1 MQLGAN
7 LFSGLLNSAWTALVT
22 FAVVPF
28 YIDYLGIEAY
38 GLIGFFITLQGVF
51 LILDMGL
58 SPTVSREIARAGAAN
73 RLLNTANL
81 LHSVAVFYWGVA
93 LFIFALFLLFSP
105 LMATYWLDARQF
117 DAQQVSKAVL
127 LMGLVI
133 ACRFPHS
140 IYRGALIGAER
151 LVLMNG
157 INIVMITVSSI
168 GAVLVLANISSS
180 IIAFFLWQALCGA
193 ALTLLMHRA
202 AWKTIGAGSQG
213 GQKKIRPQFEKKA
226 LRKVWRFTAGMT
238 VVSLCGVVLLQLD
251 KILISAILPL
261 EDYGAYMI
269 AVLAGSIFSAF
280 FMPVFNVIYP
290 RMTALVEARDTATL
304 ICLYRKGT
312 RSLGLLLFPLAMVL
326 GLYAESFVALWTGNA
341 ELAAKVAPLI
351 LYLSVGFSIN
361 GVMHFPYALQLAS
374 GRTRIAIY
382 NSVTLMIV
390 MVPLTLFLVAKF
402 GLVGGAASWM
412 TVQIIYL
419 LLGCWL
425 THRTLLPGTGAKWL
439 LADVGIPLTI
449 ALIVGIFMKYLVS
462 FSAADPYVALALA
475 GIAGLLAVVLIVLV
489 SPVFFPDIKRLV
501 GLAGKN
507 ANNKS

>member
-1 MQLGAN
+1 MRYGAN
-7 LFSGLLNSAWTALVT
+7 LFSGLLNCVWTALVT

-28 YIDYLGIEAY
+28 YVDYLGIEAY

-58 SPTVSREIARAGAAN
+58 SPTVSREIARARAAQSLLNAAN
-73 RLLNTANL
+73 F

-93 LFIFALFLLFSP
+93 LFILALFLLFSP
-105 LMATYWLDARQF
+105 LIATYWLDARQL
-117 DAQQVSKAVL
+117 DAQAVSRAVL

-151 LVLMNG
+151 LVLVNG
-157 INIVMITVSSI
+157 INIVMVTVSSV
-168 GAVLVLANISSS
+168 GAVLVLAYISSS
-180 IIAFFLWQALCGA
+180 IIVFFLWQALCGA

-202 AWKTIGAGSQG
+202 AWKTINAGSQG
-213 GQKKIRPQFEKKA
+213 GQKTFRPQFDQQA
-226 LRKVWRFTAGMT
+226 LRNVWRFTAGMT
-238 VVSLCGVVLLQLD
+238 VVTICGVVLLQLD
-251 KILISAILPL
+251 KILISASLPL
-261 EDYGAYMI
+261 DDYGAYMI

-290 RMTALVEARDTATL
+290 SMTALVEVRDTATL

-312 RSLGLLLFPLAMVL
+312 RALGLVLFPLAMVL
-326 GLYAESFVALWTGNA
+326 GLYCEPFVVLWTGDA
-341 ELAAKVAPLI
+341 GLAAKVAPLI
-351 LYLSVGFSIN
+351 LCLSVGFSIN
-361 GVMHFPYALQLAS
+361 GVMHFPYALQLAN
-374 GRTRIAIY
+374 GRTRIALA

-390 MVPLTLFLVAKF
+390 MVPLTLFLVARF

-412 TVQIIYL
+412 IVQIVYL

-425 THRTLLPGTGAKWL
+425 THRTLLPGTGVKWL

-449 ALIVGIFMKYLVS
+449 ALTVGIFMKYLVG
-462 FSAADPYVALALA
+462 FSATDPYAAPALA
-475 GIAGLLAVVLIVLV
+475 GIAGLLAVILIVLA
-489 SPVFFPDIKRLV
+489 SPVFFPDVKKACRFV
-501 GLAGKN
+501 WQ
-507 ANNKS
+507 KS

>member
-1 MQLGAN
+1 MRYGAN
-7 LFSGLLNSAWTALVT
+7 LFSGLLNSVWTALVM

-28 YIDYLGIEAY
+28 YINYLGIEAY

-58 SPTVSREIARAGAAN
+58 SPTVSREIARAGAAKSL
-73 RLLNTANL
+73 RKSANF
-81 LHSVAVFYWGVA
+81 LHSVAIFYWGVA
-93 LFIFALFLLFSP
+93 LFILLLFLLFSP
-105 LMATYWLDARQF
+105 LIANYWLDARQF
-117 DAQQVSKAVL
+117 DAQEVSKAVL

-151 LVLMNG
+151 LVLVNG
-157 INIVMITVSSI
+157 INIVMVTISSF
-168 GAVLVLANISSS
+168 GAVLVLVYLSSS
-180 IIAFFLWQALCGA
+180 IIAFFLWQALCGV
-193 ALTLLMHRA
+193 ALTFLMHRA
-202 AWKTIGAGSQG
+202 AWKTIHADSQG
-213 GQKKIRPQFEKKA
+213 GQTRPRPKFEKQA
-226 LRKVWRFTAGMT
+226 LREVWRFTAGMT

-251 KILISAILPL
+251 KILISASLPL
-261 EDYGAYMI
+261 DDYGAYMV
-269 AVLAGSIFSAF
+269 AVLVGSVFSAF

-304 ICLYRKGT
+304 IRLYRNGT
-312 RSLGLLLFPLAMVL
+312 RVLGLVLFPLAMVL
-326 GLYAESFVALWTGNA
+326 GLYSEPFVALWTGDVG
-341 ELAAKVAPLI
+341 LAAKVAPLI
-351 LYLSVGFSIN
+351 LCLSVGFSIN
-361 GVMHFPYALQLAS
+361 GVMHFPYALQLAN
-374 GRTRIAIY
+374 GRTRIALY

-412 TVQIIYL
+412 IVQIIYL
-419 LLGCWL
+419 FLGCWL
-425 THRTLLPGTGAKWL
+425 THRTLLRGTGVKWL

-462 FSAADPYVALALA
+462 FSAADPYAALALA
-475 GIAGLLAVVLIVLV
+475 GIAGLLAVVLIVLA

-501 GLAGKN
+501 GLSD
-507 ANNKS
+507 KSTEKAS